1 MTAAGYVLG
10 FVNAMHAH
18 ALHEVFL
25 ALPFAYAMRLSE
37 LTIDFDLINNL
48 LNIIST
54 SLPSVSIDFNRLK
67 ALFSLV
73 A

>member
-25 ALPFAYAMRLSE
+25 ALPFAYALRLSE
-37 LTIDFDLINNL
+37 LTIDFDFNL